1 MDQSHTGTLRR
12 VLPVL
17 VTLAVVQLLTW
28 LLHTDYGTSNTPGA
42 SVIPY
47 YLALHLLMETFSIV
61 IAMMVFA
68 VGWNNFEK
76 ISSGNLALLASVFF
90 AVGLLDFS
98 HMAAYG
104 GMPDFLGPNDSDK
117 HLHFWM
123 SARFLA
129 AFGLLVVCIRPWN
142 AQVSRPM
149 KLGVFAGLVA
159 LVVLLNWAAIAHED
173 ALPVWF
179 VLGEGLTWS
188 KKALEYLYI
197 LMNVVTAGVLLLR
210 MRAPQPFNAALL
222 FAAVMTLAMSEL
234 FFTLYTTMT
243 GAYNVLG
250 HIYKVI
256 AYLFIYRAVVVEN
269 VELPYREL
277 AKSRHS
283 LELAVRASGTG
294 LWSWDA
300 STGDTYFSPVWKAQL
315 GYQDHELVNHF
326 STWEELLHP
335 EDYAIVMQQVQALT
349 QGPRDALFESEFR
362 LRHKD
367 GSYRWILARGERQSD
382 ASGAALCFMGS
393 HVDVTERK
401 RSEGRFRSAV
411 KASPNAMIMV
421 NAEGTIVMTN
431 THAETLFGYAPGT
444 LKGQPLGLLIPLS
457 CWDEHKANRQAFM
470 RDAAERQMTKGRN
483 LAACH
488 YDGHEIRVEVGLTP
502 IQEEDGSYVL
512 VSVVDIT
519 QRLEDEARIN
529 KLIYYDALTGLP
541 NRLLLQDRARH
552 ALAMAQGG
560 QRVALLFMDLDHFK
574 HVNDKLGH
582 SAGDKLLQ
590 EVGQRILIS
599 LRDNDTVA
607 RVGGDEFV
615 MVLPQVQENDAARLA
630 QKILTTVAQP
640 YQLGGL
646 ELMVTPSIGIA
657 LYPAD
662 GQDFETLYRHADTA
676 MYRAKQDGRNRF
688 CFFAV
693 EMQERTERILLLESA
708 MHQALEKQ
716 QFQLVYQPQLTIDGR
731 QVVGVEALLRWNH
744 PEMGN
749 ISPAEFVPVAESN
762 GQIIAIGT
770 WVLQTAVRQ
779 LRAWMDAGLP
789 PMVMAV
795 NLSAVQFRHSNLP
808 ALVSQTLDAAQLPPE
823 YLELELTESVA
834 MDKPENAMAVMRNLH
849 ERGVRLSIDDF
860 GTGYSSLSYL
870 KRFSVY
876 KLKIDQSFV
885 RDIVTDADDRGI
897 VAAIVQM
904 AHSLGLKTIAE
915 GVETQAQCQFLA
927 AQGCD
932 EVQGYFF
939 SRPLPA
945 DQMAAF
951 VSKTN
956 SSLLQRS
963 SASFM

>member
-1 MDQSHTGTLRR
+1 
-12 VLPVL
+12 
-17 VTLAVVQLLTW
+17 
-28 LLHTDYGTSNTPGA
+28 
-42 SVIPY
+42 
-47 YLALHLLMETFSIV
+47 
-61 IAMMVFA
+61 
-68 VGWNNFEK
+68 
-76 ISSGNLALLASVFF
+76 
-90 AVGLLDFS
+90 
-98 HMAAYG
+98 
-104 GMPDFLGPNDSDK
+104 
-117 HLHFWM
+117 
-123 SARFLA
+123 
-129 AFGLLVVCIRPWN
+129 
-142 AQVSRPM
+142 
-149 KLGVFAGLVA
+149 
-159 LVVLLNWAAIAHED
+159 
-173 ALPVWF
+173 
-179 VLGEGLTWS
+179 
-188 KKALEYLYI
+188 
-197 LMNVVTAGVLLLR
+197 
-210 MRAPQPFNAALL
+210 
-222 FAAVMTLAMSEL
+222 
-234 FFTLYTTMT
+234 
-243 GAYNVLG
+243 
-250 HIYKVI
+250 
-256 AYLFIYRAVVVEN
+256 
-269 VELPYREL
+269 
-277 AKSRHS
+277 
-283 LELAVRASGTG
+283 
-294 LWSWDA
+294 
-300 STGDTYFSPVWKAQL
+300 
-315 GYQDHELVNHF
+315 
-326 STWEELLHP
+326 
-335 EDYAIVMQQVQALT
+335 
-349 QGPRDALFESEFR
+349 
-362 LRHKD
+362 
-367 GSYRWILARGERQSD
+367 
-382 ASGAALCFMGS
+382 
-393 HVDVTERK
+393 
-401 RSEGRFRSAV
+401 
-411 KASPNAMIMV
+411 
-421 NAEGTIVMTN
+421 
-431 THAETLFGYAPGT
+431 
-444 LKGQPLGLLIPLS
+444 
-457 CWDEHKANRQAFM
+457 
-470 RDAAERQMTKGRN
+470 
-483 LAACH
+483 
-488 YDGHEIRVEVGLTP
+488 
-502 IQEEDGSYVL
+502 
-512 VSVVDIT
+512 
-519 QRLEDEARIN
+519 
-529 KLIYYDALTGLP
+529 
-541 NRLLLQDRARH
+541 
-552 ALAMAQGG
+552 
-560 QRVALLFMDLDHFK
+560 
-574 HVNDKLGH
+574 
-582 SAGDKLLQ
+582 
-590 EVGQRILIS
+590 
-599 LRDNDTVA
+599 
-607 RVGGDEFV
+607 

>member
-1 MDQSHTGTLRR
+1 
-12 VLPVL
+12 
-17 VTLAVVQLLTW
+17 
-28 LLHTDYGTSNTPGA
+28 
-42 SVIPY
+42 
-47 YLALHLLMETFSIV
+47 
-61 IAMMVFA
+61 
-68 VGWNNFEK
+68 
-76 ISSGNLALLASVFF
+76 
-90 AVGLLDFS
+90 
-98 HMAAYG
+98 MA
-104 GMPDFLGPNDSDK
+104 
-117 HLHFWM
+117 
-123 SARFLA
+123 
-129 AFGLLVVCIRPWN
+129 
-142 AQVSRPM
+142 
-149 KLGVFAGLVA
+149 
-159 LVVLLNWAAIAHED
+159 
-173 ALPVWF
+173 
-179 VLGEGLTWS
+179 
-188 KKALEYLYI
+188 
-197 LMNVVTAGVLLLR
+197 
-210 MRAPQPFNAALL
+210 
-222 FAAVMTLAMSEL
+222 
-234 FFTLYTTMT
+234 
-243 GAYNVLG
+243 
-250 HIYKVI
+250 
-256 AYLFIYRAVVVEN
+256 
-269 VELPYREL
+269 
-277 AKSRHS
+277 
-283 LELAVRASGTG
+283 
-294 LWSWDA
+294 
-300 STGDTYFSPVWKAQL
+300 
-315 GYQDHELVNHF
+315 
-326 STWEELLHP
+326 
-335 EDYAIVMQQVQALT
+335 
-349 QGPRDALFESEFR
+349 
-362 LRHKD
+362 
-367 GSYRWILARGERQSD
+367 
-382 ASGAALCFMGS
+382 
-393 HVDVTERK
+393 
-401 RSEGRFRSAV
+401 
-411 KASPNAMIMV
+411 
-421 NAEGTIVMTN
+421 
-431 THAETLFGYAPGT
+431 
-444 LKGQPLGLLIPLS
+444 
-457 CWDEHKANRQAFM
+457 
-470 RDAAERQMTKGRN
+470 KGRN

-488 YDGHEIRVEVGLTP
+488 HDGHEIRVEVGLTP

-541 NRLLLQDRARH
+541 NRLLLQDRACH
-552 ALAMAQGG
+552 ALAMAQEG

-590 EVGQRILIS
+590 EVGQRILTS

-615 MVLPQVQENDAARLA
+615 MVLPQVQEDDAARLA

-646 ELMVTPSIGIA
+646 ELVVTPSIGIA

-731 QVVGVEALLRWNH
+731 QVVGVEALLRWRH

-770 WVLQTAVRQ
+770 WVLQTAVHQ

-795 NLSAVQFRHSNLP
+795 NLSAVQFCHSNLP
-808 ALVSQTLDAAQLPPE
+808 ALVSQTLEEAQLPPE

-915 GVETQAQCQFLA
+915 GVETQAQREFLA

-945 DQMAAF
+945 AQMEAF
-951 VSKTN
+951 VHKTN
-956 SSLLQRS
+956 SSHYCITD
-963 SASFM
+963 

>member
-1 MDQSHTGTLRR
+1 M
-12 VLPVL
+12 
-17 VTLAVVQLLTW
+17 
-28 LLHTDYGTSNTPGA
+28 
-42 SVIPY
+42 
-47 YLALHLLMETFSIV
+47 
-61 IAMMVFA
+61 
-68 VGWNNFEK
+68 
-76 ISSGNLALLASVFF
+76 
-90 AVGLLDFS
+90 
-98 HMAAYG
+98 
-104 GMPDFLGPNDSDK
+104 
-117 HLHFWM
+117 
-123 SARFLA
+123 
-129 AFGLLVVCIRPWN
+129 
-142 AQVSRPM
+142 
-149 KLGVFAGLVA
+149 
-159 LVVLLNWAAIAHED
+159 
-173 ALPVWF
+173 
-179 VLGEGLTWS
+179 
-188 KKALEYLYI
+188 
-197 LMNVVTAGVLLLR
+197 
-210 MRAPQPFNAALL
+210 
-222 FAAVMTLAMSEL
+222 
-234 FFTLYTTMT
+234 
-243 GAYNVLG
+243 
-250 HIYKVI
+250 
-256 AYLFIYRAVVVEN
+256 
-269 VELPYREL
+269 
-277 AKSRHS
+277 
-283 LELAVRASGTG
+283 
-294 LWSWDA
+294 
-300 STGDTYFSPVWKAQL
+300 
-315 GYQDHELVNHF
+315 
-326 STWEELLHP
+326 
-335 EDYAIVMQQVQALT
+335 
-349 QGPRDALFESEFR
+349 
-362 LRHKD
+362 
-367 GSYRWILARGERQSD
+367 
-382 ASGAALCFMGS
+382 
-393 HVDVTERK
+393 
-401 RSEGRFRSAV
+401 
-411 KASPNAMIMV
+411 
-421 NAEGTIVMTN
+421 
-431 THAETLFGYAPGT
+431 
-444 LKGQPLGLLIPLS
+444 
-457 CWDEHKANRQAFM
+457 
-470 RDAAERQMTKGRN
+470 
-483 LAACH
+483 
-488 YDGHEIRVEVGLTP
+488 
-502 IQEEDGSYVL
+502 
-512 VSVVDIT
+512 
-519 QRLEDEARIN
+519 
-529 KLIYYDALTGLP
+529 
-541 NRLLLQDRARH
+541 
-552 ALAMAQGG
+552 
-560 QRVALLFMDLDHFK
+560 ALLFMDLDHFK

>member
-1 MDQSHTGTLRR
+1 
-12 VLPVL
+12 
-17 VTLAVVQLLTW
+17 
-28 LLHTDYGTSNTPGA
+28 
-42 SVIPY
+42 
-47 YLALHLLMETFSIV
+47 
-61 IAMMVFA
+61 
-68 VGWNNFEK
+68 
-76 ISSGNLALLASVFF
+76 
-90 AVGLLDFS
+90 
-98 HMAAYG
+98 
-104 GMPDFLGPNDSDK
+104 
-117 HLHFWM
+117 
-123 SARFLA
+123 
-129 AFGLLVVCIRPWN
+129 
-142 AQVSRPM
+142 
-149 KLGVFAGLVA
+149 
-159 LVVLLNWAAIAHED
+159 
-173 ALPVWF
+173 
-179 VLGEGLTWS
+179 
-188 KKALEYLYI
+188 
-197 LMNVVTAGVLLLR
+197 
-210 MRAPQPFNAALL
+210 
-222 FAAVMTLAMSEL
+222 
-234 FFTLYTTMT
+234 
-243 GAYNVLG
+243 
-250 HIYKVI
+250 
-256 AYLFIYRAVVVEN
+256 
-269 VELPYREL
+269 
-277 AKSRHS
+277 
-283 LELAVRASGTG
+283 
-294 LWSWDA
+294 
-300 STGDTYFSPVWKAQL
+300 
-315 GYQDHELVNHF
+315 
-326 STWEELLHP
+326 
-335 EDYAIVMQQVQALT
+335 MQQVQALT

-470 RDAAERQMTKGRN
+470 RDAAERQMAKGRN

>member
-1 MDQSHTGTLRR
+1 
-12 VLPVL
+12 
-17 VTLAVVQLLTW
+17 
-28 LLHTDYGTSNTPGA
+28 
-42 SVIPY
+42 
-47 YLALHLLMETFSIV
+47 
-61 IAMMVFA
+61 
-68 VGWNNFEK
+68 
-76 ISSGNLALLASVFF
+76 
-90 AVGLLDFS
+90 
-98 HMAAYG
+98 
-104 GMPDFLGPNDSDK
+104 
-117 HLHFWM
+117 
-123 SARFLA
+123 
-129 AFGLLVVCIRPWN
+129 
-142 AQVSRPM
+142 
-149 KLGVFAGLVA
+149 
-159 LVVLLNWAAIAHED
+159 
-173 ALPVWF
+173 
-179 VLGEGLTWS
+179 
-188 KKALEYLYI
+188 
-197 LMNVVTAGVLLLR
+197 
-210 MRAPQPFNAALL
+210 
-222 FAAVMTLAMSEL
+222 
-234 FFTLYTTMT
+234 
-243 GAYNVLG
+243 
-250 HIYKVI
+250 
-256 AYLFIYRAVVVEN
+256 
-269 VELPYREL
+269 
-277 AKSRHS
+277 
-283 LELAVRASGTG
+283 
-294 LWSWDA
+294 
-300 STGDTYFSPVWKAQL
+300 
-315 GYQDHELVNHF
+315 
-326 STWEELLHP
+326 
-335 EDYAIVMQQVQALT
+335 
-349 QGPRDALFESEFR
+349 
-362 LRHKD
+362 
-367 GSYRWILARGERQSD
+367 
-382 ASGAALCFMGS
+382 
-393 HVDVTERK
+393 
-401 RSEGRFRSAV
+401 
-411 KASPNAMIMV
+411 
-421 NAEGTIVMTN
+421 
-431 THAETLFGYAPGT
+431 
-444 LKGQPLGLLIPLS
+444 
-457 CWDEHKANRQAFM
+457 
-470 RDAAERQMTKGRN
+470 
-483 LAACH
+483 
-488 YDGHEIRVEVGLTP
+488 
-502 IQEEDGSYVL
+502 
-512 VSVVDIT
+512 
-519 QRLEDEARIN
+519 
-529 KLIYYDALTGLP
+529 
-541 NRLLLQDRARH
+541 
-552 ALAMAQGG
+552 
-560 QRVALLFMDLDHFK
+560 MDLDHFK